1 MLQASVQLY
10 RAAYSGIPRPVWWLS
25 LVIFV
30 NRSGTMVIPF
40 LTVYLTALGYSL
52 GQAGAVMAV
61 FGCGAF
67 AGGYLGGWLTDRFHF
82 STVQIAS
89 LFCNGLL
96 FIVLGYMQG
105 FWQIC
110 GCVFLLSTL
119 GEAFRPANA
128 AAVAAYSNEQ
138 NRTRSYS
145 LNRLAINLGWAIGPA
160 VGGVLASIDYS
171 LLFWADGLTC
181 IAAAALLFVV
191 LPPEKRSIKKE
202 DAAHVEPTLSKAHT
216 DVIYL
221 KGLFLL
227 LLITACFFQL
237 FSIIPVYYKEM
248 VGLSEAV
255 IGIVLA
261 LNGLIIAAVEMVL
274 VYKLEKQRRD
284 FAYIILG
291 GFLIGLSFLMLAI
304 APVVTVVLA
313 SMLAV
318 TFGEMFLFPF
328 VNNFWINRSNAGNRG
343 QYAALYT
350 MTFAAAQVAAPNL
363 AAQVVQ
369 RGSYN
374 LLFLVDFLL
383 CTTACAGFYL
393 LQKQQ

>member
-10 RAAYSGIPRPVWWLS
+10 RAAYSGIPRSVWWLS

-40 LTVYLTALGYSL
+40 LTVYLTTRGYSL
-52 GQAGAVMAV
+52 GEAGAVMAV

-67 AGGYLGGWLTDRFHF
+67 AGGYLGGWLTDRVHF
-82 STVQIAS
+82 SSVQIAS

-96 FIVLGYMQG
+96 FIVLGYMKS
-105 FWQIC
+105 FWQIS
-110 GCVFLLSTL
+110 GCVLLLSVL

-138 NRTRSYS
+138 NRTRAYS

-160 VGGVLASIDYS
+160 VGGVLASIDYN

-181 IAAAALLFVV
+181 IAAAALLFIV
-191 LPPEKRSIKKE
+191 LPPEKQSIKSK
-202 DAAHVEPTLSKAHT
+202 DAVHATPTFSKPHT
-216 DVIYL
+216 DRVYL

-227 LLITACFFQL
+227 LLIVTCFFQL
-237 FSIIPVYYKEM
+237 FSIIPVYYKEE

-261 LNGLIIAAVEMVL
+261 LNGLIIATVEMVL
-274 VYKLEKQRRD
+274 VYRLEKQSRD
-284 FAYIILG
+284 YTYIITG
-291 GFLIGLSFLMLAI
+291 AFLIGVSFLMLAI
-304 APVVTVVLA
+304 APVLSVVLA

-318 TFGEMFLFPF
+318 TVGEMYLFPF
-328 VNNFWINRSNAGNRG
+328 MNNFWIRRSSAGNRG

-369 RGSYN
+369 HGSYTI
-374 LLFLVDFLL
+374 LFVVDFLL
-383 CTTACAGFYL
+383 CTTACLGFYFL
-393 LQKQQ
+393 RKQQ